1 MVQVFSKK
9 DFKIQPWKNGGGT
22 TTELFRLSKDSNDFV
37 FRISSAKVEKNG
49 PFSLYENI
57 DRVLILLKGKG
68 LRLITSNGKSE
79 MKNELEMYSFSGETA
94 IDCELIDGE
103 CLDFNVMTD
112 RRFARA
118 QVSIAKGT
126 TFNWSSVESK
136 MIIYQISSEEL
147 IAIEKGESYQ
157 LNANKLSSV
166 IVINLT
172 IFI

>member
-22 TTELFRLSKDSNDFV
+22 TTELYRLSKNSNDFV
-37 FRISSAKVEKNG
+37 FRISSAKVDKNG
-49 PFSLYENI
+49 PFSLYENM
-57 DRVLILLKGKG
+57 DRILILLKGKG

-79 MKNELEMYSFSGETA
+79 MEDELAMHSFSGETA

-118 QVSIAKGT
+118 QVLIEKGT
-126 TFNWSSVESK
+126 TFNWRAVDSK
-136 MIIYQISSEEL
+136 VFIYLTSSEEL
-147 IAIEKGESYQ
+147 IALDQGETHQIISKD
-157 LNANKLSSV
+157 LINV
-166 IVINLT
+166 IVIKLNFL
-172 IFI
+172 F